1 MAERRRLA
9 VSARVR
15 ITGWVLLLT
24 AVVLVTVTV
33 VTNNLLLSRID
44 GVVTASLEKEAREF
58 AAGADSGSVRDV
70 LYDHLRRQYPDE
82 DEVLAGWVDTGEVL
96 RLQRAERFS
105 LAARR
110 DVLDPILASASTS
123 GSVVTDAGELRWVK
137 VPVLGDAGA
146 RGAFVFGVLV
156 EGRVAEVRATIG
168 TLVLVSLI
176 GLVLAGGIAWV
187 VAGQILAPVR
197 MVRRAAAE
205 ITEQDLTRRIQVAG
219 RDDVAGLAEQ
229 FNAMLDRLELAFTMQ
244 RQFADD
250 ASHELRTPITI
261 VRGHLE
267 VMGDDPAERVE
278 VVRLCI
284 DELDRMGRI
293 VSDLLVLATVERP
306 DFVRPR
312 RVELAELTS
321 EVDAKVRALAARSW
335 RLEAIA
341 EGTMVLDP
349 QRITQAVVQLA
360 QNAVQHSGD
369 GDEIRLGSSLRE
381 GKASFWVTDTGPGVS
396 DQDIERIFQRF
407 TRGAGQRDHRGG
419 AGLGLAIVAAI
430 ADAHGGSVTVASTP
444 GRGATFAVE
453 LPVEVG

>member
-1 MAERRRLA
+1 
-9 VSARVR
+9 
-15 ITGWVLLLT
+15 
-24 AVVLVTVTV
+24 
-33 VTNNLLLSRID
+33 
-44 GVVTASLEKEAREF
+44 
-58 AAGADSGSVRDV
+58 
-70 LYDHLRRQYPDE
+70 
-82 DEVLAGWVDTGEVL
+82 
-96 RLQRAERFS
+96 
-105 LAARR
+105 
-110 DVLDPILASASTS
+110 
-123 GSVVTDAGELRWVK
+123 
-137 VPVLGDAGA
+137 
-146 RGAFVFGVLV
+146 
-156 EGRVAEVRATIG
+156 
-168 TLVLVSLI
+168 
-176 GLVLAGGIAWV
+176 

-205 ITEQDLTRRIQVAG
+205 ITEQDLTRRITVAG

-229 FNAMLDRLELAFTMQ
+229 FNAMLDRLEQAFTMQ

-267 VMGDDPAERVE
+267 VMGDDPAERAE
-278 VVRLCI
+278 VVRLCV
-284 DELDRMGRI
+284 DELDRMSRI
-293 VSDLLVLATVERP
+293 VSDLLVLAIAERP
-306 DFVRPR
+306 DFVRPQ

-369 GDEIRLGSSLRE
+369 GDEIRLGSALRE

-396 DQDIERIFQRF
+396 DRDVERIFQRF
-407 TRGAGQRDHRGG
+407 VRGGGDHRGG

-430 ADAHGGSVTVASTP
+430 AGAHGGSVTVASTP
-444 GRGATFAVE
+444 GHGATFAVE